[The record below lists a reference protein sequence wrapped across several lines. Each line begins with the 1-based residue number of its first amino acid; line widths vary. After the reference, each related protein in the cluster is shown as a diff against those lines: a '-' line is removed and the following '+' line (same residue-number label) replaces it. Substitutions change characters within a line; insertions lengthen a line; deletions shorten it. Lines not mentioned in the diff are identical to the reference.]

1 MIIKLGLVIYACI
14 AMFHLV
20 AAFKENNLLRKISK
34 PFLTGTLFIS
44 FLIYMI
50 VNKKFDI
57 HILLALFC
65 GLVGDIILLFQGKK
79 LFFAIGGVSFFIGFV
94 LYIVKMILWMPFTFG
109 WYFYLILIVSIGLW
123 CLLTY
128 NKFKP
133 YLKQL
138 TVCCSIY
145 SFILLVGIALSLSVI
160 LVAKSKFSIMVSLGF
175 MLFVLSDAILVYSV
189 FIKKI
194 KRSHF
199 YLMIPYILAQACIS
213 VGLFYL

>member
-1 MIIKLGLVIYACI
+1 
-14 AMFHLV
+14 
-20 AAFKENNLLRKISK
+20 
-34 PFLTGTLFIS
+34 
-44 FLIYMI
+44 
-50 VNKKFDI
+50 
-57 HILLALFC
+57 
-65 GLVGDIILLFQGKK
+65 
-79 LFFAIGGVSFFIGFV
+79 
-94 LYIVKMILWMPFTFG
+94 MILWMPFTFG
-109 WYFYLILIVSIGLW
+109 WYFYLILIVSLGLW